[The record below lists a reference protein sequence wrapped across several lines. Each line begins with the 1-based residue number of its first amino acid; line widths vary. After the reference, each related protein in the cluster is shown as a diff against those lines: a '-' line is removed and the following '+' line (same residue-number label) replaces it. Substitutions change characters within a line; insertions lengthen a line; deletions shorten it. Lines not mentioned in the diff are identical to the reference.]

1 MIEKINSLK
10 KKSFKNY
17 STPDNFFKKKNIIF
31 GYNGRGKSSLASG
44 IAEQFLLNH
53 DEAGLRYFDTD
64 YVNDSL
70 VIEDSEGKLLKGVK
84 TTFSKPD
91 VSIEESIKKIRLKLV
106 NIDSDKDKIKSER
119 EQLRKK
125 IDSLVKIKKG
135 KVRIQSKN
143 KNMLEV
149 DDIHWEGCP
158 DIDWVLCQYNNDLVS
173 AEKIEPDVNKLRIID
188 GNKDYEDEIARVEA
202 LTLPKIAYP
211 DIDGA
216 KIDRLK
222 KILARTYSDNIPS
235 SEIVS
240 WLEKGISLHDTDA
253 DMCLFC
259 QNRSNFSIK
268 TIQERVNRYIT
279 DEKQKDSKFLE
290 EILGQVSESIKDLEE
305 SIDNKSML
313 YIFYDKSEIDD
324 IFSFHKELSIL
335 KSLSSQLTNK
345 LSSMNDIIT
354 ISPAQIQ
361 DIECL
366 TISLRDRRERLEQ
379 IKKDKL
385 KELREKDRKQK
396 VLVNGAIGLTIKED
410 EDFNNR
416 LDNLKNF
423 EIEVQAKYDK
433 NIKFQNDIK
442 DLESQKSDYGDFMN
456 FLNEVLE
463 SIGINIRLDHCKD
476 NEKLYYLRHSNKEDG
491 DLTVKDIS
499 EGERNILALLFFYFE
514 LYEDKL
520 QDKPKDEIKL
530 ILLDDPISSLDE
542 GNRIYVLEIV
552 KHILKSKKFEQVFI
566 FTHSWNDFCDITY
579 GVQTG
584 ESNGG
589 YKFFEVTKDSS
600 SHSRIDIIEKPMI
613 SPYKVLFREV
623 YGLSQKDI
631 AYKLNDCELYHY
643 ANSMRRVFEDF
654 LSFKCGGRT
663 VPTKS
668 NDKSIKDLY
677 TSSLPR
683 GEAVGA
689 KFRSKLNAFLSFINI
704 LSHHPIKS
712 DEVVKNAK
720 FMMNF
725 IERVDK
731 FHFYKHIQ

>member
-1 MIEKINSLK
+1 MIVKIDGLT
-10 KKSFKNY
+10 KKSFNNY

-53 DEAGLRYFDTD
+53 NEAGLRYFDTN

-70 VIEDSEGKLLKGVK
+70 VIEDSEGKLLKGVRA
-84 TTFSKPD
+84 TFSKPD
-91 VSIEESIKKIRLKLV
+91 VSIEESIKKKRLQLV

-119 EQLRKK
+119 EQLRKR
-125 IDSLVKIKKG
+125 IDNLVKIKKG

-143 KNMLEV
+143 KKMLEM
-149 DDIHWEGCP
+149 DDIHWECCP
-158 DIDWVLCQYNNDLVS
+158 DIDWVLRQYNNDLVS
-173 AEKIEPDVNKLRIID
+173 AQKIEPDVNKLRVID
-188 GNKDYEDEIARVEA
+188 GNKDYEDEINKVEG
-202 LTLPKIAYP
+202 LSLPKITYP
-211 DIDGA
+211 YID
-216 KIDRLK
+216 KDTTKRIE
-222 KILARTYSDNIPS
+222 KILARTYSDNVPS

-240 WLEKGISLHDTDA
+240 WLEKGISLHDTNA

-259 QNRSNFSIK
+259 QNRSNFSIEV
-268 TIQERVNRYIT
+268 IQERVNRYIA

-290 EILGQVSESIKDLEE
+290 DILGQVSESIKDLEG
-305 SIDNKSML
+305 SIDNKSTL
-313 YIFYDKSEIDD
+313 YVFYDKSEIDD
-324 IFSFHKELSIL
+324 IFSFHKELSTL

-366 TISLRDRRERLEQ
+366 AISLRDRRERLEQ

-385 KELREKDRKQK
+385 KELREKDSKQK
-396 VLVNGAIGLTIKED
+396 VLVNGAIGLAIQED

-423 EIEVQAKYDK
+423 EIEVQDKHDK
-433 NIKFQNDIK
+433 NIKLQNDIK

-456 FLNEVLE
+456 FLNSVLE
-463 SIGINIRLDHCKD
+463 SLGINIRLDYCED
-476 NEKLYYLRHSNKEDG
+476 DEKLYYLRHSNEEDG
-491 DLTVKDIS
+491 DLTVNDIS

-514 LYEDKL
+514 LYKDKL
-520 QDKPKDEIKL
+520 QEEPKDEIKL
-530 ILLDDPISSLDE
+530 ILIDDPISSLDE

-552 KHILKSKKFEQVFI
+552 KHILKSKFEQVFI

-579 GVQTG
+579 GIKSG
-584 ESNGG
+584 KDHGG
-589 YKFFEVTKDSS
+589 YEFFEITKDSN
-600 SHSRIDIIEKPMI
+600 SHSTIDTIEKPAI

-623 YGLSQKDI
+623 YELSQKDI

-663 VPTKS
+663 IPTKAQEG
-668 NDKSIKDLY
+668 SIRNLY
-677 TSSLPR
+677 TSSLPK
-683 GEAVGA
+683 GDTVGA
-689 KFRSKLNAFLSFINI
+689 KFGGKLNAFLSFINI

-725 IERVDK
+725 IEKVDK
-731 FHFYKHIQ
+731 FHFDKHIQ